1 MQGEETLK
9 NILEAGRDVY
19 YKKKKEN
26 ARRVRELIMSITIV
40 ARLCK
45 KATVK
50 MHLCLF
56 LC

>member
-1 MQGEETLK
+1 MQGEETK

-19 YKKKKEN
+19 YKKKKVK
-26 ARRVRELIMSITIV
+26 ARSVRELIMSITTA

>member
-1 MQGEETLK
+1 MQGEETIK
-9 NILEAGRDVY
+9 ILEAGRDVY
-19 YKKKKEN
+19 SEKKEN
-26 ARRVRELIMSITIV
+26 ARSVRELMMSITIA